1 MGFGVLAF
9 CHACSCNQHAIYS
22 IYPRPQKYKWTI
34 VTRMT
39 MQDNRV
45 PRWLVESDPSWER
58 SIDSELGM
66 LKWTKKGTNVQA
78 VCSPTSMFCDIV
90 DARGSDGVQGG
101 LADLR
106 EGTERI
112 GKQNTN
118 PAQDISKYLS
128 SRYLNPGING
138 PARFDLRRARKF

>member
-1 MGFGVLAF
+1 
-9 CHACSCNQHAIYS
+9 
-22 IYPRPQKYKWTI
+22 
-34 VTRMT
+34 

-66 LKWTKKGTNVQA
+66 MKWTKKGTNVQA
-78 VCSPTSMFCDIV
+78 VCPPTSMFCDIV
-90 DARGSDGVQGG
+90 GGQDSEGVGSG
-101 LADLR
+101 LANLKL
-106 EGTERI
+106 GIERM
-112 GKQNTN
+112 GKQNAN
-118 PAQDISKYLS
+118 PAQDISKYLL